1 MTRTRWMMEGEPSD
15 KEIRSEV
22 MRLLMLSGKGKSI
35 CPTEVARSLFHPW
48 RNKVDRVLEVVAQMA
63 VYHGVLSLDWM
74 RLSSCSVI
82 KWSTSK
88 RFQVRYGSNSLKNNN
103 GRSRVRS

>member
-1 MTRTRWMMEGEPSD
+1 MTRTRWMIEGEPSD

-22 MRLLMLSGKGKSI
+22 MRLMMLSGKGKSI

-63 VYHGVLSLDWM
+63 VDREVVVMQRDQVVEVEEVSGPVRIQLSEE
-74 RLSSCSVI
+74 
-82 KWSTSK
+82 
-88 RFQVRYGSNSLKNNN
+88 Q
-103 GRSRVRS
+103 